1 MVGRLLVGFDSSR
14 HVVARLGGN
23 EGAILVKNL
32 ENEAQLINTAQLAYA
47 QLEQPMS
54 YVGHRMSICMSIGC
68 TVYPRD
74 AQNSSNLLKCA
85 DIALNDLKNS
95 GRGGIRMF
103 NQEMFRSLENMT
115 KQLTLARKIIHA
127 DQIIPYYQPKVRLSD
142 GEVIGF
148 EALLR
153 WQDQQHQI
161 QLPSHI
167 FSACQDYD

>member
-1 MVGRLLVGFDSSR
+1 
-14 HVVARLGGN
+14 
-23 EGAILVKNL
+23 
-32 ENEAQLINTAQLAYA
+32 
-47 QLEQPMS
+47 
-54 YVGHRMSICMSIGC
+54 
-68 TVYPRD
+68 
-74 AQNSSNLLKCA
+74 
-85 DIALNDLKNS
+85 
-95 GRGGIRMF
+95 MF

-167 FSACQDYD
+167 FQLSRTMTWLRASVKPCS